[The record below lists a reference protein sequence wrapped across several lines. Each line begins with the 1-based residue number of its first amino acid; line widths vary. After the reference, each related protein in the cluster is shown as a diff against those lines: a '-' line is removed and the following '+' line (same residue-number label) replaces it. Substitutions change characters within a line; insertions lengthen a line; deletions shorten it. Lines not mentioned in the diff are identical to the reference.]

1 MENSPQEL
9 LFEVAEGVGIMT
21 LNRPDKR
28 NALTTSLLEEMR
40 RILGEVKKRDE
51 IKVLV
56 VTGNGTAFSSG
67 ADIETRMLPR
77 LVDGHYVPLE
87 KTRADL
93 LEPAMLYTAPAFYN
107 LGKPSIA
114 AVNGI
119 AAGAGLSLALL
130 CDFRIASDKAR
141 FIASW
146 LNVGLTPDVGATFFL
161 PRLIGVDKTLKLLYT
176 REPMDASKAEQIG
189 LVTEVVPHDSL
200 MKAVKEFA
208 ARIATGPSVAME
220 LARQAVYRGL
230 LSDLTSQLYFE
241 NYAQNMCFMS
251 EDFKEGVKAFLEK
264 RQPNFK
270 GK

>member
-40 RILGEVKKRDE
+40 RILGEVKRRDE

-56 VTGNGTAFSSG
+56 VTGNGPAFSSG

-93 LEPAMLYTAPAFYN
+93 LEPAMLYVAPAFYN

-146 LNVGLTPDVGATFFL
+146 LNVGLTPDIGATFFL
-161 PRLIGVDKTLKLLYT
+161 PRLIGVDKTLRFLYT

-270 GK
+270 GR

>member
-1 MENSPQEL
+1 MESSPQEI
-9 LFEVAEGVGIMT
+9 LFDAAEGVATVT

-28 NALTTSLLEEMR
+28 NALTTPMLEEMR
-40 RILGEVKKRDE
+40 RILGEIKRRDD

-56 VTGNGTAFSSG
+56 VTGNGPAFSSG

-77 LVDGHYVPLE
+77 IVDGHYVPLE

-114 AVNGI
+114 AVNGV
-119 AAGAGLSLALL
+119 AAGAGLSLALI

-141 FIASW
+141 FIGSW
-146 LNVGLTPDVGATFFL
+146 LNVGLTPDIGATFFL
-161 PRLIGVDKTLKLLYT
+161 PRLIGVDKTLKFLYT
-176 REPMDASKAEQIG
+176 REPMEASEAARIG

-200 MKAVKEFA
+200 MKVTREFA
-208 ARIATGPSVAME
+208 ARIVVGPSLAME
-220 LARQAVYRGL
+220 LTRQAVYRGL
-230 LSDLTSQLYFE
+230 LSDLPSQLYFE

-251 EDFKEGVKAFLEK
+251 EDFKEGVQAFLEK
-264 RQPNFK
+264 RKTNFK